1 MWWKVAQD
9 FARRPPPRSSGFH
22 GRSRPLIF
30 AVVAPPPLALFLGAI
45 MDWEIAASCD
55 DDDDRDTK
63 LPHRFLLRY
72 GFEHDWLFLRLEP
85 FLRGPPPAGSMPGQH
100 TGDLLGK
107 VSVNRPFARHTP
119 AARLPITRGRPAIFA
134 AMEDASSHNLRSN
147 PGRSYRADLVVHIL
161 QLIG

>member
-30 AVVAPPPLALFLGAI
+30 AVVAPPPLALFLAAI
-45 MDWEIAASCD
+45 MDWEIAASC

-107 VSVNRPFARHTP
+107 VSVNRPFARHTL